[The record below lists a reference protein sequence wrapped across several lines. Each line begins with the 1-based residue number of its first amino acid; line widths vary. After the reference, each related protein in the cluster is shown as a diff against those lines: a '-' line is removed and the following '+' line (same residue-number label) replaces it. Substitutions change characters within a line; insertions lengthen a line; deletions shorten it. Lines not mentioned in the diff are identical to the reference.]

1 MRAKAKRT
9 DEKKP
14 PKQLKPNLGQ
24 KEAEQQQRS
33 QSELSHMEETS
44 RLDTEDSKG

>member
-1 MRAKAKRT
+1 MRAKAKRS

-14 PKQLKPNLGQ
+14 RKQQKPNLGQ

-33 QSELSHMEETS
+33 QSELSHMGKTS
-44 RLDTEDSKG
+44 RSDTEDRKG